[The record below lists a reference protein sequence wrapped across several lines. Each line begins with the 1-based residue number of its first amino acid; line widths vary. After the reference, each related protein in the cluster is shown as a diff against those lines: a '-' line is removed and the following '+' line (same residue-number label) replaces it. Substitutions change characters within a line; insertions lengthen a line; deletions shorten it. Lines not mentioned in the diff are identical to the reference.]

1 MAPKVDL
8 CSSEEKTVGQGA
20 GASVVRVGLHAS
32 HGCGCFGGVGSTL
45 LAGRWMT
52 EEEREGGKDRRCCV
66 ASCM

>member
-8 CSSEEKTVGQGA
+8 YSGEEETVGQGA

-45 LAGRWMT
+45 LAGGWMT
-52 EEEREGGKDRRCCV
+52 EEEREGGEDGRCCV